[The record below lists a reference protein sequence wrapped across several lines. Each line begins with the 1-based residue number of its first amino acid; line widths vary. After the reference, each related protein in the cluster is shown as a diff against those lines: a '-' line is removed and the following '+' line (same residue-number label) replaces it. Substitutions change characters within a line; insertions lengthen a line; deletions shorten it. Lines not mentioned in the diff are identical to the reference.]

1 MGNKKIILANNEFYH
16 IFNRTIANETVFN
29 NKHHLNRILSLI
41 DFYRFKVPLSYS
53 KFQSLPKEEKEKIL
67 VGIYNSSPLVEI
79 YCFAFMPN
87 HYHFL
92 IKQLQDNGI
101 EDFISNLQNSF
112 AKFYNKKYDRKG
124 SLFCHSFERVR
135 IETEEQF
142 IHVSR
147 YIHLNPV
154 TSCIIKLEE
163 LDNYLFTSFPAYLG
177 KRLFSFINTE
187 IILNHFK
194 TNQRYKEFVYNQ
206 SDYQKKLR
214 EIKHLLI
221 ENIKV

>member
-1 MGNKKIILANNEFYH
+1 MGNKKIILATNEFYH
-16 IFNRTIANETVFN
+16 IFNRTIANEIVFN
-29 NKHHLNRILSLI
+29 NRHHLNRVLSLI
-41 DFYRFKVPLSYS
+41 NFYRFKAPLSYS
-53 KFQSLPKEEKEKIL
+53 KFQSLAKEEKEKML
-67 VGIYNSSPLVEI
+67 SSIYASSPLVEI
-79 YCFAFMPN
+79 YSFAFMPN

-101 EDFISNLQNSF
+101 NDFISNFQNSF

-154 TSCIIKLEE
+154 TSYMIKIEE
-163 LDNYLFTSFPAYLG
+163 TDNYSFTSFPLYLG
-177 KRLFSFINTE
+177 KKSLTFINTE
-187 IILNHFK
+187 FILNHFK
-194 TNQRYKEFVYNQ
+194 TSQSYKEFVYNQ
-206 SDYQKKLR
+206 SDYQRKLQ
-214 EIKHLLI
+214 EIRHLLI
-221 ENIKV
+221 DNTKV